1 MIKTTGKQSKKTHI
15 EDARDKLY
23 QVILPHV
30 PADNY
35 NFYNRAI
42 YICYMIRQIIL
53 CLDNPSMLSDKD
65 YYGNKR
71 LELTGHLLALLFE
84 GLFKEF
90 NNKVSESI
98 NKSASNVYN
107 IFYYFFIEFKSW
119 YKYTKCL
126 IFQ

>member
-107 IFYYFFIEFKSW
+107 IFYYF
-119 YKYTKCL
+119 L
-126 IFQ
+126 